1 MALNPNEIKKINE
14 LYQQLDQKDV
24 TIAGSQKEVDFL
36 KEVVVSKLDNLLDSS
51 KSAKAKKVAS

>member
-24 TIAGSQKEVDFL
+24 TIAGLQKEVDFL